1 MRVGNMVKIRALVAL
16 LALLALPAAAQD
28 SATKDKSTTA
38 PLMGTWKLN
47 LVKSKYAPG
56 AAPESSVVTRE
67 PLPNGF
73 KSTTH
78 TVYGPGKI
86 THYEYTA
93 YYDGKDYSME
103 GDPAR
108 DSIAMTRVSDR
119 IVDTV
124 SKLKGKVSSNTR
136 LEVAPDGKSMT
147 TTIKTKDAAGKEQVR
162 VQYYDKQ

>member
-1 MRVGNMVKIRALVAL
+1 MVKIRALVAL

-47 LVKSKYAPG
+47 LQKSKYAPG

-86 THYEYTA
+86 THY
-93 YYDGKDYSME
+93 
-103 GDPAR
+103 
-108 DSIAMTRVSDR
+108 
-119 IVDTV
+119 
-124 SKLKGKVSSNTR
+124 
-136 LEVAPDGKSMT
+136 
-147 TTIKTKDAAGKEQVR
+147 
-162 VQYYDKQ
+162 